1 MVDTSVPN
9 SVSLITGAAS
19 GIGRHLAIHA
29 SNLGHDVVLIDLD
42 ANGLDETKKL
52 CSKAET
58 FCIDVGNSEQMVEV
72 KEALDKKN
80 INVNFLFNNAGIFIE
95 GRSWKT
101 SPEMWNKII
110 STNLLGI
117 TNALNVLLDQM
128 LKTDTKGHIV
138 NTASMA
144 GVIVGGF
151 LAPYTATKH
160 AVVGLSRS
168 LYEELK
174 ETNANIGVSVL
185 CPGVVQ
191 SQIIENER
199 PLLEI
204 NQDDLDED
212 ENAKLMKTML
222 SEGVRNG
229 LEPSVVAE
237 RVFEAIDKEEF
248 WIFTHQE
255 FADTYKEYSQE
266 ILDSMN
272 S

>member
-1 MVDTSVPN
+1 
-9 SVSLITGAAS
+9 
-19 GIGRHLAIHA
+19 
-29 SNLGHDVVLIDLD
+29 
-42 ANGLDETKKL
+42 
-52 CSKAET
+52 
-58 FCIDVGNSEQMVEV
+58 
-72 KEALDKKN
+72 
-80 INVNFLFNNAGIFIE
+80 
-95 GRSWKT
+95 
-101 SPEMWNKII
+101 MWNKII
-110 STNLLGI
+110 STNLVGI
-117 TNALNVLLDQM
+117 TNVLNVFLDQM

-174 ETNANIGVSVL
+174 ETNSNIGVSVL

-204 NQDDLDED
+204 NQDDLDGD
-212 ENAKLMKTML
+212 ENAKLMKIML

-229 LEPSVVAE
+229 LEPNLVAE

>member
-1 MVDTSVPN
+1 
-9 SVSLITGAAS
+9 
-19 GIGRHLAIHA
+19 
-29 SNLGHDVVLIDLD
+29 
-42 ANGLDETKKL
+42 
-52 CSKAET
+52 
-58 FCIDVGNSEQMVEV
+58 
-72 KEALDKKN
+72 
-80 INVNFLFNNAGIFIE
+80 
-95 GRSWKT
+95 
-101 SPEMWNKII
+101 
-110 STNLLGI
+110 
-117 TNALNVLLDQM
+117 M

-229 LEPSVVAE
+229 LEPKWLQSV
-237 RVFEAIDKEEF
+237 FSKQLIKKNF
-248 WIFTHQE
+248 GFLHI
-255 FADTYKEYSQE
+255 KNLL
-266 ILDSMN
+266 ILTRSILRK